1 MTGWHGT
8 RRAMTRDAS
17 TRSGR
22 SAPASRGCS
31 GARIAVACWGRSWRR
46 WARTRISERQD
57 RATFLRRRSRHRREQ
72 AEGVRGDRRD
82 SGRGRARPYFGVAP
96 ALGRVNRARARRAAV
111 GPGSIHTA
119 EPFGRDR
126 AEAWLD
132 GTTPHLLLCRGYV
145 RMKLARH
152 ADALADLEELVA
164 RISHQAASRRQKSSW
179 FQEVDRDANDRAG
192 CRLRWPCPRGSF
204 GPVRAHAPSTVGPA
218 MLSVASTRTGPNSS
232 AIITAPGEKCGL
244 AARPDYALALN
255 WASRCGFAVGD
266 RRKGLRLAR
275 RACDMRNRMRT
286 GLGRPQETRVEEP
299 CCLGDAAAE
308 RRDHRRGESGLR
320 AALAQVGFRALP
332 VAVGSACPNRRGG

>member
-1 MTGWHGT
+1 MRLLVGLGGSEAGGVYQDGKGHRVPLSMQALDVLGEARGEIRSGGFVFPGSRPGTMLGEHVMAGWHGT

-152 ADALADLEELVA
+152 ADALADLEEL
-164 RISHQAASRRQKSSW
+164 
-179 FQEVDRDANDRAG
+179 
-192 CRLRWPCPRGSF
+192 
-204 GPVRAHAPSTVGPA
+204 
-218 MLSVASTRTGPNSS
+218 
-232 AIITAPGEKCGL
+232 L